1 LRELSARGVI
11 FETSDGPTVEHLD
24 LNLASPLFK
33 DPVVRTAFSQCID
46 RNRLVDDLVRGVRPE
61 AQPLGSLVFLP
72 GDARYEDLYSGKMVA
87 DPRKAQVTLERGGWV
102 LGSDGVYSRA
112 GQRLS
117 FAISHDGSP
126 DHSQEVELIR
136 EQCRQAGME
145 IANSA
150 SPNDLDDVVSQGRF
164 DVVLTASSR
173 VPRAWSA
180 ADHYETNG
188 ALNHQHYS
196 NPAVD
201 SALGIAETEYAETTQ
216 LDALVQADRLLA
228 DDLVSLPLFQIP
240 IMWAYANNIDSVYRQ
255 VPDGVTWNAN
265 EWNVN

>member
-1 LRELSARGVI
+1 
-11 FETSDGPTVEHLD
+11 
-24 LNLASPLFK
+24 
-33 DPVVRTAFSQCID
+33 
-46 RNRLVDDLVRGVRPE
+46 
-61 AQPLGSLVFLP
+61 
-72 GDARYEDLYSGKMVA
+72 MVA
-87 DPRKAQVTLERGGWV
+87 DSRKAQVTLERGGWV

-126 DHSQEVELIR
+126 DHSQEVDLIR

-150 SPNDLDDVVSQGRF
+150 SPNDLDAVISQGRF
-164 DVVLTASSR
+164 DVILTASSR
-173 VPRAWSA
+173 IPRAWSA
-180 ADHYETNG
+180 ADHYETKG
-188 ALNHQHYS
+188 PLNYQHYS

-201 SALGIAETEYAETTQ
+201 SALGIAESEYAETTQ

-228 DDLVSLPLFQIP
+228 DDVVSLPLFQIP

-265 EWNVN
+265 EWSVS